1 MAIIATGSKTI
12 IDLSDGKSLSCYLGA
27 NQPRTQIHDV
37 NASAYQPDW
46 TTTAGKLVITPVV
59 YSNQTAIALTNTALT
74 ITWKR
79 KEGSGSEAALTT
91 GETVSNKVLTVSQ
104 NKLASVAS
112 GLLTYI
118 AYVAYADPDTGMTIN
133 ATADISFALISTGEN
148 AKSAWIS
155 GEQVFKY
162 DKNAAVSPAQITLT
176 ANLQNVTMGKWQ
188 YKNSSGAWADYPTTS
203 DNASITGT
211 TLIVKPTHA
220 IWNGE
225 SATLRITTSDANI
238 GDTTSLYK
246 VSDGSDGAP
255 GGTGAAGKDAS
266 VVFLTNENM
275 TFAGTNAGK
284 VATVTK
290 NCNVVAYTSTTKV
303 TPTVGTPTG
312 MPTGMTITV
321 GEAAD
326 NEVPLS
332 IVIASNATLGGS
344 GQTQGE
350 VSIPVTSPVATTL
363 KLQWSKVNTGATG
376 TAAYVLTVYA
386 PDGTVFTN
394 GLANDTDEITV
405 NAQFYQ
411 GTTDLTTNANGFF
424 LWEKFE
430 SGSWV
435 TVKEEAAAAA
445 GNTLTV
451 KAEDVQGSATY
462 RCRAR
467 YKNTSTVYFYDT
479 ITIIDKTDNYQA
491 DIDSTAGDV
500 FKNTI
505 GQTCLICRL
514 WQNGAEVDPLK
525 STTYTTTAPASPAA
539 GDFYYQIQAS
549 GATTKLMRYG
559 GSAWMDVTSD
569 AAYGHE
575 KTYKWYRRD
584 KDGNPLDS
592 GAVFATGKV
601 IYVDGDDVDVK
612 TVFVCEVE

>member
-37 NASAYQPDW
+37 NANTYSPNW

-59 YSNQTAIALTNTALT
+59 YANQTAIALNNTALT

-79 KEGSGSEAALTT
+79 KEGSGSEAALAS
-91 GETVSNKVLTVSQ
+91 GESASGNVLTVSQ
-104 NKLASVAS
+104 NKLSSIAS

-118 AYVAYADPDTGMTIN
+118 AYVAYKDPDTGLTIN

-162 DKNAAVSPAQITLT
+162 TSAGAVSPAQITLT

-188 YKNSSGAWADYPTTS
+188 YKNSSGNWTDYPTTS
-203 DNASITGT
+203 DNANITSA
-211 TLIVKPTHA
+211 TLIVKPTHGVFV
-220 IWNGE
+220 GE
-225 SATLRITTSDANI
+225 SATLRITTSDSSI
-238 GDTTSLYK
+238 GDTTSIYK
-246 VSDGSDGAP
+246 VTDGSP
-255 GGTGAAGKDAS
+255 GGAGQNAS

-284 VATVTK
+284 VAATTK
-290 NCNVVAYTSTTKV
+290 TCNVVAYTGTTKV

-312 MPTGMTITV
+312 VPDGMTITV
-321 GEAAD
+321 GSATA
-326 NEVPLS
+326 NEIPLT
-332 IVIASNATLGGS
+332 IAITANATLGGT
-344 GQTQGE
+344 GAMQGE
-350 VSIPVTSPVATTL
+350 ISVPVTSPVNTTL
-363 KLQWSKVNTGATG
+363 KIQWSKVNTGATG
-376 TAAYVLTVYA
+376 TAAYVLTVYS

-394 GLANDTDEITV
+394 GQANSGTTITL

-411 GTTDLTTNANGFF
+411 GATNLATNAKSYFQ
-424 LWEKFE
+424 WEKFE
-430 SGSWV
+430 SGAWV
-435 TVKEEAAAAA
+435 VVQADAAAAA
-445 GNTLTV
+445 GNTYTV
-451 KAEDVQGSATY
+451 NAADVQGSATF

-467 YKNTSTVYFYDT
+467 YNSTTVFYYDT

-500 FKNTI
+500 FKNTV
-505 GQTCLICRL
+505 GETCLICRL
-514 WQNGAEVDPLK
+514 WQNGTEVDLLK
-525 STTYTTTAPASPAA
+525 STTYSTTAPGSPAA
-539 GDFYYQIQAS
+539 GDFYYQITKTTP
-549 GATTKLMRYG
+549 TTKLMRYS
-559 GSAWMDVTSD
+559 GSAWSDVTSN
-569 AAYGHE
+569 ATYKHE

-584 KDGNPLDS
+584 KDGNPMDK

-601 IYVDGDDVDVK
+601 IFVDGDDVDVK

>member
-12 IDLSDGKSLSCYLGA
+12 IDLSDGKSLSVYLGA

-37 NASAYQPDW
+37 NVGSYSPDW

-59 YSNQTAIALTNTALT
+59 YANQTAIALNNAALT
-74 ITWKR
+74 INWKR
-79 KEGSGSEAALTT
+79 KDGSAAEAALSS
-91 GETVSNKVLTVSQ
+91 GETVSGKVLTVSK
-104 NKLASVAS
+104 NNLATATSKQ
-112 GLLTYI
+112 LTYI
-118 AYVAYADPDTGMTIN
+118 AYVAYADPDTGLTIN
-133 ATADISFALISTGEN
+133 ATADITFALLTTGED

-162 DKNAAVSPAQITLT
+162 NAAGSVSPAQITLT

-188 YKNSSGAWADYPTTS
+188 YKNSSDAWADYPTTS

-220 IWNGE
+220 IWVGQ

-238 GDTTSLYK
+238 GDATSIYK
-246 VSDGSDGAP
+246 VQDGQDGAP
-255 GGTGAAGKDAS
+255 GGEGQPAS
-266 VVFLTNENM
+266 LVFLTNENM

-284 VATVTK
+284 VAAATK
-290 NCNVVAYTSTTKV
+290 TCHVVAYTGTTKV

-312 MPTGMTITV
+312 MPAGMTIAV
-321 GEAAD
+321 GSATD
-326 NEVPLS
+326 NEIPLT
-332 IVIASNATLGGS
+332 ITIEANATLGGS

-350 VSIPVTSPVATTL
+350 ISVPVTSPVETTL
-363 KLQWSKVNTGATG
+363 KIQWSKVNTGATG
-376 TAAYVLTVYA
+376 TAAYVLTVYSS
-386 PDGTVFTN
+386 DGTVFTN
-394 GLANDTDEITV
+394 GQANDTDGITLQ
-405 NAQFYQ
+405 AQFYQ
-411 GTTDLTTNANGFF
+411 GSSNLTANSKSYF

-430 SGSWV
+430 SGAWV
-435 TVKEEAAAAA
+435 QVQADTAGTAGSAYTVHAA
-445 GNTLTV
+445 
-451 KAEDVQGSATY
+451 DVQGSATY

-467 YKNTSTVYFYDT
+467 YNSTTVFFYDT

-500 FKNTI
+500 FKNTV

-514 WQNGAEVDPLK
+514 WQNGQEVDPLK
-525 STTYTTTAPASPAA
+525 STTYSKTAPSSPAT
-539 GDFYYQIQAS
+539 GNFYYQIQNS
-549 GATTKLMRYG
+549 GAATKLMRYS
-559 GSAWMDVTSD
+559 GSGWADVTSD
-569 AAYGHE
+569 DTYKHE

-584 KDGNPLDS
+584 KDGIPMDS

-601 IYVDGDDVDVK
+601 IYVDGDNVTVK